1 MCQACQKMRKV
12 SVKIEVLLRLDMD
25 EGVEVADAINEM
37 DYNFES
43 TLDTVDV
50 AHTEITNYEVLDS
63 R

>member
-1 MCQACQKMRKV
+1 MRKV
-12 SVKIEVLLRLDMD
+12 SVKVEVLLRLDMD

-37 DYNFES
+37 DYNFTS